1 MHTVTKIQIVAF
13 ALATVV
19 STSNA
24 ALSDPAMQIE
34 KGHAALVNLRFI
46 ANNTVWTTKQAKH
59 AIQGK

>member
-1 MHTVTKIQIVAF
+1 MHTVTKVQIVAF

-24 ALSDPAMQIE
+24 ALPDPGRQIE
-34 KGHAALVNLRFI
+34 KGHAALVNFRII
-46 ANNTVWTTKQAKH
+46 ANHTVWTTQQAKH